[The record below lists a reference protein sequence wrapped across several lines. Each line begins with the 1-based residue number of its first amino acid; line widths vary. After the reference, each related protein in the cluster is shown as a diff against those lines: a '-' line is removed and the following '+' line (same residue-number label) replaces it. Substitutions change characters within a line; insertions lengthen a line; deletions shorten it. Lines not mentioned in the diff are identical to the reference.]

1 MPLTFPA
8 NRELGHYQ
16 WLVRMKGNTLPQLWK
31 HQHLLYFS
39 CYLWPR
45 TYNWSHSWDRNHMH
59 KETLFNPLLTRH
71 SWALPACANVRAIN
85 GSLIRKC
92 HLIGK
97 RLMTNRIFLMMVQ
110 EEVLHFCGRKAAICP
125 KCLIQLLKYLIC
137 TVCSYTSFSL
147 ALGFHSGFHLL
158 RRGLYAMEI

>member
-1 MPLTFPA
+1 MPGWGWLSPLLHWYSIRWDPGFSIQQPPLQVHHHLLHSKFYSGVGEMGKHHTECRHGLDLNRSLISHCNNLLVPLTFSV

-59 KETLFNPLLTRH
+59 KETRFNPLLTRH
-71 SWALPACANVRAIN
+71 SWALSVCANVRAIN
-85 GSLIRKC
+85 GPS
-92 HLIGK
+92 
-97 RLMTNRIFLMMVQ
+97 
-110 EEVLHFCGRKAAICP
+110 
-125 KCLIQLLKYLIC
+125 
-137 TVCSYTSFSL
+137 
-147 ALGFHSGFHLL
+147 SGN
-158 RRGLYAMEI
+158 AT